1 MAQIR
6 KGNRLSNMVLFYQ
19 LLNLPLVTIG
29 LDIYNLI
36 RLNLIGNFLKMG
48 RSKTLYQV
56 QQFDAQIDSASKR
69 ILDINLILG
78 DTKLLDDAHK
88 EQSIKEN
95 ILNSKKKA
103 LASTEVVVG
112 DHSIKVDQNQ
122 KKLYSG
128 SVTNPKDLEDLQLE
142 SESLNKHLSVL
153 EERQLEAML
162 ETEEAQNEFD
172 ISSEN
177 SASIK
182 SNIESEST
190 ALISEKEGLERSIT
204 DVTIHKE
211 TFLSSNEIPDLP
223 TYQSLRKSSGGISV
237 TLMISD
243 SCSSCGANIPSAIAQ
258 EARSPVKL
266 AFCPTCR
273 RILHPG

>member
-1 MAQIR
+1 
-6 KGNRLSNMVLFYQ
+6 
-19 LLNLPLVTIG
+19 
-29 LDIYNLI
+29 
-36 RLNLIGNFLKMG
+36 MG
-48 RSKTLYQV
+48 RSKTLYQI
-56 QQFDAQIDSASKR
+56 QQLDTQIDSASQR
-69 ILDINLILG
+69 IRDINTILG
-78 DTKLLDDAHK
+78 DTKLLDDAQK
-88 EQSIKEN
+88 VQSIKEN
-95 ILNSKKKA
+95 ILTSKMKD
-103 LASTEVVVG
+103 LASAEVVVG

-162 ETEEAQNEFD
+162 ETEEAQKVFD
-172 ISSEN
+172 NSSES

-182 SNIESEST
+182 SKMESEST
-190 ALISEKEGLERSIT
+190 ALTSEKEDLERSIT
-204 DVTIHKE
+204 EVTTHKE

-223 TYQSLRKSSGGISV
+223 TYQSLRKSSGGIAV
-237 TLMISD
+237 TLMISE